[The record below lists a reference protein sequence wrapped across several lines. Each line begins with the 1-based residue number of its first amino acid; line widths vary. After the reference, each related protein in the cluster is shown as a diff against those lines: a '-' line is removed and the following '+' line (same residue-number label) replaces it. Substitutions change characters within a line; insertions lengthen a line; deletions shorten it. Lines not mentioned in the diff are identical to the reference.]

1 MSDDIDVL
9 GSSLLNRQRITRKR
23 TEKRLRRDTRNQAI
37 LNVGATGVRLVN
49 KYLEERARNFVDN
62 NEELAG
68 QRVLFAKALKNKTR
82 LLDEYDKAQA
92 DPAGEEHWL
101 AQNKFAPIIKNNLE
115 STFNTQG
122 YSTRDINN
130 YVNEQALIEAK
141 KYIGTW
147 RNSVDEAF
155 KLGTQEDYDA
165 YIKANDGQ
173 AENVGGLLFNRIT
186 RSLNNKT
193 QEDVDSEILESLKNN
208 RFADSARE
216 LARFQRSLNAGL
228 TVAQSKDLAYK
239 GGSDTGFTNRGTRPE
254 RIKDLTELGINK
266 ADMVLTGVEP
276 TTVEWYS
283 GGRGYATPVNKMT
296 YFDGLTTKVVYAPLQ
311 IEDANGQL
319 KIAQPQAW
327 NSFTNS
333 RQGQALN
340 TSSNLGPDDPIK
352 ENSLESY
359 IDVGLANGTLI
370 EDPER
375 KGPEVT
381 QTKWN
386 QKGIIYY
393 TDIYLNEQGAKEK
406 GTPIYTRSR
415 VEYDEELTPDIKFRN
430 ITEEQTQEGVNAL
443 QEIAGILKIPGGETG
458 TVAEVD
464 LLNRWFSGTEDN
476 YDTLKDDGDLDDI
489 FASQRD
495 VAGKYIYIRADE
507 FEEKYGLKHN
517 DALRLAA
524 ATEMTD
530 LVFGWNRRAKIVNL
544 SATAISP
551 NDHPATAMLIANNL
565 LDDSQG
571 GRYEGLEESALGAA
585 VIDSFNEIA
594 DQYKNDPDRGQAL
607 ADIILQN
614 ETLSQ
619 IRIPTNGFEDA
630 SIPEKI
636 KAAIGINPEA
646 DSLSIAEIFSYAGG
660 KPLTEEVP
668 AELELGSEPEITTQT
683 ISSLSRLRMSM
694 DFNSPEYKEISS
706 AIDEMTKARDKKIL
720 TPIAEFIYNSLNDF
734 NSYYKDYLANRT
746 TPEET
751 WNKIKNLNEK
761 DSPK

>member
-130 YVNEQALIEAK
+130 YINEQALIEAK

-155 KLGTQEDYDA
+155 KLGTQDDYDA

-266 ADMVLTGVEP
+266 ADMVLTEVDP

-296 YFDGLTTKVVYAPLQ
+296 YFDGVTKKVVYAPLQ
-311 IEDANGQL
+311 IEDVNGQL
-319 KIAQPQAW
+319 RIAQPQAW

-359 IDVGLANGTLI
+359 IDVGLENGTLI

-386 QKGIIYY
+386 QKGTIYY
-393 TDIYLNEQGAKEK
+393 TDIYRNEPGAKEK

-415 VEYDEELTPDIKFRN
+415 VVYDEELTPDIKFRN
-430 ITEEQTQEGVNAL
+430 MTEDKTQEGVTAL

-464 LLNRWFSGTEDN
+464 LLNRWWAGTEDN
-476 YDTLKDDGDLDDI
+476 YETLKDDGDLDDI

-495 VAGKYIYIRADE
+495 VAGKYIYLRADE
-507 FEEKYGLKHN
+507 FEEKYGLNHN

-530 LVFGWNRRAKIVNL
+530 LVFGWNRKAEIVNL

-565 LDDSQG
+565 LDASQG

-614 ETLSQ
+614 ETLSE
-619 IRIPTNGFEDA
+619 IRIPTNGFEDP

-660 KPLTEEVP
+660 KPVIEEVP
-668 AELELGSEPEITTQT
+668 TPPEDGSSIPTSDPNRTLTDVKTSIDNMTEPSPVAQKIHNTIVNFLTSNTSRFGKLSETRPESTATTQDFLAL
-683 ISSLSRLRMSM
+683 LSEEEQEEFNRLV
-694 DFNSPEYKEISS
+694 NSPK
-706 AIDEMTKARDKKIL
+706 
-720 TPIAEFIYNSLNDF
+720 
-734 NSYYKDYLANRT
+734 
-746 TPEET
+746 
-751 WNKIKNLNEK
+751 
-761 DSPK
+761 